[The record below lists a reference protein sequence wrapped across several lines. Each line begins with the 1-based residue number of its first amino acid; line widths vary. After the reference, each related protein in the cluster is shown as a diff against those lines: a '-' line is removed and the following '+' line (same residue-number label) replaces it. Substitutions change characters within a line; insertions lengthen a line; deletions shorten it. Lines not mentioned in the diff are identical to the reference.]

1 FWRRQGR
8 QGRQG
13 QVVRQGRQGQVLRQ
27 GRQVVRQGRQGQ
39 VLRQGRQVV
48 RQGRQGQVRQ
58 GWQGQVFR
66 QGQQVL
72 RQGRQ
77 VWQRRRQVVSGLPLL
92 WLPRPRAARDRRQP
106 APLRGSSPP
115 ARRVRQADAGAAL
128 LPPSGTPTA
137 GRRLPTGRPA
147 APTRLPSGPPPRGSG
162 TAGAGPGSH
171 QQSVQDPAA
180 ARPPRGP
187 RARLRRGP
195 PPGPPRGPPAS
206 RRGRL
211 EASESDNAACGRPRH
226 RAGRGVERCAPG
238 GPAER
243 LPGGL
248 GGAILGRPG
257 KQRRAAAAGR
267 GGGSAELSRRRS
279 RVHLCSAAL
288 PRPHGRFAL
297 TVCDPAAGV
306 PR

>member
-211 EASESDNAACGRPRH
+211 EASESRAA
-226 RAGRGVERCAPG
+226 G
-238 GPAER
+238 GLLGAYHPAEE
-243 LPGGL
+243 
-248 GGAILGRPG
+248 RPG
-257 KQRRAAAAGR
+257 WR
-267 GGGSAELSRRRS
+267 
-279 RVHLCSAAL
+279 
-288 PRPHGRFAL
+288 L
-297 TVCDPAAGV
+297 TPA
-306 PR
+306 PN

>member
-171 QQSVQDPAA
+171 QQSVQALRGWADAG
-180 ARPPRGP
+180 ARDSSSSCHGHI
-187 RARLRRGP
+187 LVCVK
-195 PPGPPRGPPAS
+195 S
-206 RRGRL
+206 
-211 EASESDNAACGRPRH
+211 CGRAVIG
-226 RAGRGVERCAPG
+226 RALCLLYAGCRPSCHYI
-238 GPAER
+238 GPAR
-243 LPGGL
+243 TC
-248 GGAILGRPG
+248 
-257 KQRRAAAAGR
+257 
-267 GGGSAELSRRRS
+267 
-279 RVHLCSAAL
+279 LCSLRCCTGTRWCNCKPKVVNLLCPPL
-288 PRPHGRFAL
+288 PF
-297 TVCDPAAGV
+297 
-306 PR
+306 